1 MKFSRYAVSAQ
12 LELRLREGPFSLRED
27 ATMAFFGRRVATR
40 GLGGVGFI
48 ESIRGYAGFG
58 GWTVLNGFAGV

>member
-48 ESIRGYAGFG
+48 ESIGAMQGLEG
-58 GWTVLNGFAGV
+58 GQC